1 MEEEYKPER
10 EPTGFF
16 PPASAVARTPATELE
31 GTPMQAAYTP
41 VAQGFIPN
49 SVLTK
54 LLWPQAA
61 KEKHAEQKREEWK
74 LPEFSPEQMEQISK
88 LKQVGSVIL
97 LR

>member
-1 MEEEYKPER
+1 
-10 EPTGFF
+10 
-16 PPASAVARTPATELE
+16 
-31 GTPMQAAYTP
+31 MQAVYTP

-61 KEKHAEQKREEWK
+61 KDKHKEQKREEWK

-88 LKQVGSVIL
+88 LKQVGMSSL
-97 LR
+97 LGLGEGTGAEGDSFWLLKVNI